1 LLRAPRKKEKEK
13 IRKSLPVLP
22 LTLPFY
28 PPKMTHDNSASGVT
42 AMAMMQIATD
52 DSEHEHASADTTM
65 TPTAPAAHSWCVCKL
80 PLLLACNVGS
90 CQRVK
95 DALSDAGN
103 DVNERGPLGTTALH
117 LAVRAATACTVHI
130 VQMLLTCGSNVN
142 AVDASGFTALHV
154 NANYAPSEEHA
165 LEVAALLLRYGAR
178 ADVVI
183 PDGLTAAQIATAN
196 NLPILAQFLS
206 ETGTVAHHHLMRQR
220 LMSAAQALAKV
231 RLVCDAADRG
241 PLFGKLTRW
250 LDLDLI
256 QNMAPLL
263 TEHECRK
270 ILVAIQHRRFFES
283 LGDLAS
289 HVFGETYKS
298 IATFDCR

>member
-1 LLRAPRKKEKEK
+1 M
-13 IRKSLPVLP
+13 IDG
-22 LTLPFY
+22 T
-28 PPKMTHDNSASGVT
+28 
-42 AMAMMQIATD
+42 
-52 DSEHEHASADTTM
+52 EHEHASADTTQ
-65 TPTAPAAHSWCVCKL
+65 TPIAPHAWCVCKL
-80 PLLLACNVGS
+80 PLLLACNIGS
-90 CQRVK
+90 CLRVK
-95 DALSDAGN
+95 NALSDAGN

-117 LAVRAATACTVHI
+117 LAARAATNCTVHI

-142 AVDASGFTALHV
+142 AVDASGFTALHI
-154 NANYAPSEEHA
+154 NANYAPNEEHA

-178 ADVVI
+178 ADLKI
-183 PDGLTAAQIATAN
+183 PDGLTAAQIAHAN
-196 NLPILAQFLS
+196 DLPIVAQFLS
-206 ETGTVAHHHLMRQR
+206 ETGTVAHHQLMCQR

-231 RLVCDAADRG
+231 RIVCDAGDRG

-283 LGDLAS
+283 LGDFAA